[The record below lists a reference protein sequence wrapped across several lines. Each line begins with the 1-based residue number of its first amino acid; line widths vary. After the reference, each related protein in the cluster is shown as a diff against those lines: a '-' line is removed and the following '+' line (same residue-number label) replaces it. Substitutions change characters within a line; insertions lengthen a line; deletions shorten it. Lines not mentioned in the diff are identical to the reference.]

1 MRRLTVVAIGGN
13 SLIRA
18 GQRGSI
24 EEQRA
29 NALTTA
35 RAIAGLVRRGHGI
48 VITHG
53 NGPQVGAQLLRSEI
67 AVDQAYPEPLDVC
80 VADTQG
86 AIGYILEQ
94 ALMHAFA
101 EAGMPVPVATV
112 VTQVV
117 VNADDPA
124 FQRPT
129 KPIGPFYTAEQA
141 QQRAYDMGWTVVED
155 AGRGWRRVV
164 PSPEPREIVEID
176 AIRDLASSG
185 YVVIAAGGGG
195 IPVIRHNGKLV
206 GVEAVID
213 KDLAAALLARLLRA
227 RLLIISTDVECVYL
241 HYRQQNETPLRCV
254 RASTL
259 RQYAAEGRFPPGNMG
274 PKIEAAL
281 RFLATGGREVI
292 ITSPELLIAAVEGR
306 TGTHILPDR
315 LPQRRRRCAS
325 GRRRMVSAHS
335 RQRVDIRRMSQ
346 KG

>member
-1 MRRLTVVAIGGN
+1 MRRPTVVAIGGN

-18 GQRGSI
+18 GQRGSL

-29 NALTTA
+29 NALMTA
-35 RAIAGLVRRGHGI
+35 RAIVELVQRGHTI
-48 VITHG
+48 IITHG

-94 ALMHAFA
+94 ALIHAFA
-101 EAGMPVPVATV
+101 ETGMHVPVATV

-129 KPIGPFYTAEQA
+129 KPVGPFYTAEQA
-141 QQRAYDMGWTVVED
+141 QQRARDMGWTVVED

-164 PSPEPREIVEID
+164 PSPEPCEIVEID
-176 AIRDLASSG
+176 AIRELAASG

-195 IPVIRHNGKLV
+195 IPVVRHNGDLV

-227 RLLIISTDVECVYL
+227 RLLIIS
-241 HYRQQNETPLRCV
+241 
-254 RASTL
+254 
-259 RQYAAEGRFPPGNMG
+259 
-274 PKIEAAL
+274 
-281 RFLATGGREVI
+281 
-292 ITSPELLIAAVEGR
+292 
-306 TGTHILPDR
+306 
-315 LPQRRRRCAS
+315 
-325 GRRRMVSAHS
+325 
-335 RQRVDIRRMSQ
+335 
-346 KG
+346 